1 MLMILN
7 SQQNCGKEKVAV
19 LHQNESSW
27 WQLPYQ
33 CEVKK
38 KIKSKKEK
46 GVLFLVIFETIL
58 LIPDLCLSYV
68 IHVII
73 SGQNK
78 A

>member
-38 KIKSKKEK
+38 K
-46 GVLFLVIFETIL
+46 
-58 LIPDLCLSYV
+58 
-68 IHVII
+68 
-73 SGQNK
+73 
-78 A
+78 

>member
-27 WQLPYQ
+27 WQLPHQ

-38 KIKSKKEK
+38 K
-46 GVLFLVIFETIL
+46 
-58 LIPDLCLSYV
+58 
-68 IHVII
+68 
-73 SGQNK
+73 
-78 A
+78 